1 MNRTIDRL
9 KIVFLIIFAVA
20 CAALWAYQLLYVLPA
35 KNCEA
40 QKMWW
45 DAGRRICAQPL
56 YIPDI
61 TRRPAGM
68 SRKEWSEKQAARQV
82 EREAEGYP
90 SPNGPEKT
98 EAPAAPAQ
106 PAPAPAP
113 AGKAPAAK

>member
-35 KNCEA
+35 KKCEA
-40 QKMWW
+40 QTMWW
-45 DAGRRICAQPL
+45 DASRRVCAQPL

-68 SRKEWSEKQAARQV
+68 SRKEWSEQQAARQV

-106 PAPAPAP
+106 PTPAPAP
-113 AGKAPAAK
+113 TAKAPAAK